1 MKEQNKYDQMP
12 SSLLDRLQRVL
23 PLADKVA
30 DEIAGEET
38 EILDK
43 IIPRMFEVMQK
54 IAKFLCNYVKRGRFS
69 KRSHFL
75 IPQMLMIAERTGD
88 ALVYSKDN
96 ETFEE
101 MDGELAN
108 VIEDFLRAVDVE
120 ALRLAKRSGKHSLPQ
135 YSVGPFS
142 VALCRA
148 SRARASTQPA

>member
-12 SSLLDRLQRVL
+12 SSLLDQLQRVS

-30 DEIAGEET
+30 DEIVSKET

-54 IAKFLCNYVKRGRFS
+54 IAKFLCDYVKRGRFS
-69 KRSHFL
+69 TL
-75 IPQMLMIAERTGD
+75 IPCWIPQMLMIAERTGD
-88 ALVYSKDN
+88 ALIYSKDK
-96 ETFEE
+96 EMMEE
-101 MDGELAN
+101 MGEELAN

-120 ALRLAKRSGKHSLPQ
+120 ALRLAQRIGKHTFSQ
-135 YSVGPFS
+135 YGVSPFS

-148 SRARASTQPA
+148 RAFTQPA